1 MERTLARTTG
11 TGRAPLAAALL
22 TAALLTAALLLV
34 GCSSTGHPAAAPP
47 PSATGAPASG
57 SSVSAA
63 PSAPS
68 APGSGASAAYHAPTA
83 APGSTYLPPDQLTDA
98 YFAEGSCAR
107 ALPATLGS
115 DAPRYEMAPCDSPE
129 AEARVTKRSGTL
141 TGVAAALPQG
151 ADCPDGT
158 DVALDLTQNTL
169 VPDVTKGR
177 SAWACLRNLHDP
189 HPGDPGGGGGPGI
202 VVGDCVY
209 ATKDAS
215 GREGTAETR
224 CDGGGEH
231 APEYKVDRVYVSKT
245 VTGTGEKQPGCP
257 EGATV
262 SFTLPPAPGTLAMNA
277 VVACAEPV
285 G

>member
-1 MERTLARTTG
+1 MERTRTRTRTRARRTG
-11 TGRAPLAAALL
+11 TGPALL
-22 TAALLTAALLLV
+22 TAALLAAGLLLA
-34 GCSSTGHPAAAPP
+34 GCSSAGHPAAAPP
-47 PSATGAPASG
+47 PSATGSSAG
-57 SSVSAA
+57 SSAA
-63 PSAPS
+63 GPS

-83 APGSTYLPPDQLTDA
+83 APGSTDLPPDQLTDA

-115 DAPRYEMAPCDSPE
+115 DAPRYEMTPCDSPQ

-169 VPDVTKGR
+169 VPDITKGR

-231 APEYKVDRVYVSKT
+231 APEYKVDKVYVSKA
-245 VTGTGEKQPGCP
+245 VTGTKEKQPSCP
-257 EGATV
+257 DGATV